1 MRSTI
6 RWNFVPHQSANL
18 SLQTGQPYNDVMP
31 VHSAFLKYFHEVCK
45 TGSIRK
51 AARHLYVAS
60 SAINRQILKVE
71 SELGVKL
78 FERSHAGATL
88 TPAGELLAKHVEFA
102 LTDFERTLQSIS
114 TMDRESPK
122 RITIA
127 GQESVIPRFLPPA
140 LMAVHARFPDVATS
154 FKAASGLQLN
164 DMLQSGLADIA
175 LTFDPQEASGIIR
188 FAERQLPVGA
198 VLAPGHPLGRR
209 ERVSLADCAEF
220 PLLLPDRSWPLRQLL
235 DQEIRKANL
244 RPQVKTSSNSVEFL
258 RSMLDLE
265 VGIGFQTAVG
275 IETEIE
281 QQLLLHLPLYNPDLI
296 TQTLAVC
303 TRADHEDW
311 EPLQHVLRL
320 LAAKLEEY

>member
-1 MRSTI
+1 MGLFFSLGE
-6 RWNFVPHQSANL
+6 PGAN
-18 SLQTGQPYNDVMP
+18 QFDTGMSYNDVMP

-51 AARHLYVAS
+51 AARNLYVAS

-71 SELGVKL
+71 SELGVKP
-78 FERSHAGATL
+78 FERSHAGATI

-102 LTDFERTLQSIS
+102 LTDFDRTMQSIS
-114 TMDRESPK
+114 TLGQESPK

-164 DMLQSGLADIA
+164 DMLLSGLADIA
-175 LTFDPQEASGIIR
+175 LTFDPQEAPGIVCV
-188 FAERQLPVGA
+188 AERQLPVGA
-198 VLAPGHPLGRR
+198 VMAPGHPLAGLD
-209 ERVSLADCAEF
+209 RVSLAECAEF
-220 PLLLPDRSWPLRQLL
+220 PLLLPDRSWPLRELL
-235 DQEIRKANL
+235 DQEIRRAGV

-265 VGIGFQTAVG
+265 LGIGFQTAVG

-303 TRADHEDW
+303 TRAEQEAW
-311 EPLQHVLRL
+311 EPLQHVLGL

>member
-1 MRSTI
+1 M
-6 RWNFVPHQSANL
+6 WACFFVLEEPGAN
-18 SLQTGQPYNDVMP
+18 QINADMPYNDVMP

-45 TGSIRK
+45 TESIRK
-51 AARHLYVAS
+51 AARNLYVAS
-60 SAINRQILKVE
+60 SAVNRQILKVE

-88 TPAGELLAKHVEFA
+88 TPAGKLLAKHVEFA
-102 LTDFERTLQSIS
+102 LTDFDRTLQSIS
-114 TMDRESPK
+114 TLGRDSPK

-175 LTFDPQEASGIIR
+175 LTFDPQDAPGIVR

-198 VLAPGHPLGRR
+198 VLTPGHPLSGL
-209 ERVSLADCAEF
+209 ERVSLAECAEY
-220 PLLLPDRSWPLRQLL
+220 PLLLPDRSWPLRQRL
-235 DQEIRKANL
+235 DQEIRKADL
-244 RPQVKTSSNSVEFL
+244 QPQVKTSSNSVEFL

-281 QQLLLHLPLYNPDLI
+281 QKLLLHVPLYNPDLI

-303 TRADHEDW
+303 VRAGQEDW
-311 EPLQHVLRL
+311 EPMQHVLGL